1 MPLRVRAG
9 LKIITINIFVLLAL
23 ASPLWL
29 PVVIT
34 QYGIRSKS
42 LRSGFVFDLS
52 RWSYLELYRQ
62 GIVGLNPC
70 FVADKEL
77 TYIGLPGSKCY
88 SENIEFSVNYNFNSF
103 GVRDSEQALVSPK
116 TIVLGDSHAMG
127 WGVDPNA
134 RFSALLGIQYQPVLN
149 LAISSYGTAR
159 QLKILDR
166 FASQYPD
173 KYKRVDSVIIQYCGN
188 DYGENS
194 STGNSKYQSDAYLTY
209 SQPAKQSKISG
220 LDLTNPLALGQFR
233 HHARSTRKLVP
244 HFWAEVIKQANAKFS
259 TGSESYEDYNP
270 LEVPFP
276 KHGLAFVEVFKP
288 YADLLA
294 NKKITIVISTDH
306 GLWNKKV
313 FHDLNH
319 SMPIL
324 KKVLSSSL
332 VSLIDVSETC
342 DASCYYRMDDHLNA
356 VGHQIFAELINND
369 FDNR

>member
-1 MPLRVRAG
+1 MPLRAFV
-9 LKIITINIFVLLAL
+9 KIIIINISILVAL
-23 ASPLWL
+23 TFPFWL
-29 PVVIT
+29 PIVVT

-62 GIVGLNPC
+62 GIVGLKPC
-70 FVADKEL
+70 FIADKDL

-88 SENIEFSVNYNFNSF
+88 SENIEFSVDYNFNSF
-103 GVRDSEQALVSPK
+103 GVRASEQALASPK

-127 WGVDPNA
+127 WGVNSSD
-134 RFSALLGIQYQPVLN
+134 RFSALLGIQNQPVLN

-159 QLKILDR
+159 QLKILER

-173 KYKRVDSVIIQYCGN
+173 EYKRVDSVVIQYCGN

-194 STGNSKYQSDAYLTY
+194 STGNSKYQSNAYLTY
-209 SQPAKQSKISG
+209 SQPSKRSRLSG

-233 HHARSTRKLVP
+233 HHARSARKLVP
-244 HFWAEVIKQANAKFS
+244 HFWAEVIKRSSAKIS
-259 TGSESYEDYNP
+259 TGSESAEELNP

-276 KHGLAFVEVFKP
+276 QHGLAFVEVFKP
-288 YADLLA
+288 YADLLE
-294 NKKITIVISTDH
+294 NKKIIIVISTDY
-306 GLWNKKV
+306 GLWNEKV
-313 FHDLNH
+313 FRDLNH

-332 VSLIDVSETC
+332 VSLIDVSQSC
-342 DASCYYRMDDHLNA
+342 DASCYYRMDDHLN
-356 VGHQIFAELINND
+356 VIGHQKFADLINNEL
-369 FDNR
+369 DNR